1 MRAFMLIGPTLGAA
15 VLAVWGGGTRAEEF
29 SARLDGFQEIGS
41 LTGPTGAVLSNGTG
55 TLHLDL
61 DKKKKTVTYK
71 LTYTDVGTTSPQLG
85 MVSQAHIHFGKNHN
99 AGQVMVFFC
108 TNLTPPAGVP
118 KPQSCPLNSG
128 TVMGE
133 WTGADVLQQTSQNI
147 AGGDFD
153 ALADALTFDTA
164 YANIHT
170 VPLAGAT
177 NTAFPS
183 GEIRGQ
189 IRGDLDEKHDDHN
202 DHDDHKDHR
211 HR

>member
-1 MRAFMLIGPTLGAA
+1 MRAFMLIGTTLGAA

-41 LTGPTGAVLSNGTG
+41 LTGPTGAVLSNATG

-61 DKKKKTVTYK
+61 DRNKQKVTYK

-108 TNLTPPAGVP
+108 TNLTPPPAGVP
-118 KPQSCPLNSG
+118 QPQPCPVKSG

-147 AGGDFD
+147 ALHDFD

-170 VPLAGAT
+170 VPLMGAT
-177 NTAFPS
+177 NTAFPA

-189 IRGDLDEKHDDHN
+189 IHKGGLGDKHDDHD
-202 DHDDHKDHR
+202 DHDDHGHK
-211 HR
+211 